1 MASFAD
7 AIQPYSDQGGAISFP
22 QRALIEE
29 AGQTFLLGV
38 PVQVNTVSGGGDGGV
53 SIWDGTTLTAG
64 IAGFSN
70 QPGQNLGT
78 TGAGAPVGFS
88 PILGPGSTIGNYA
101 PPGDSAQPLAVI
113 TPPMTPISD
122 GATIFNVAAP
132 TTIFI
137 GTIGTSA
144 TVLGVATNNN
154 QVGVAYGLTKD
165 TGNNFWYVDTNKTG
179 GNAAVRIVGLY
190 PLDPVGTVGG
200 HVLFVVLNAVA
211 QIFA

>member
-1 MASFAD
+1 MAGFSD
-7 AIQPYSDQGGAISFP
+7 AIQPYQDLGGAISFP
-22 QRALIEE
+22 QRATIEE

-38 PVQVNTVSGGGDGGV
+38 PVQINATDGGV
-53 SIWDGTTLTAG
+53 QIWDGTTLTAG

-88 PILGPGSTIGNYA
+88 PILGPGSVIGNYA
-101 PPGDSAQPLAVI
+101 PPGDSNQPLAVI
-113 TPPMTPISD
+113 TPPMTPLSD
-122 GATIFNVAAP
+122 GTTIYNVAAP

-137 GTIGTSA
+137 GTIGSSSGTPA
-144 TVLGVATNNN
+144 AVATTNQ

-165 TGNNFWYVDTNKTG
+165 AGNNLWYVDTNKTG
-179 GNAAVRIVGLY
+179 GSAAVRIVGLY

-200 HVLFVVLNAVA
+200 HVLFVVLPAVA